1 MLTAK
6 TIDYTNRIVSVKLV
20 TGEEIIARVVEQK
33 EHSLVFK
40 RPLSMVMMAGDDDN
54 QGQVAFAPWML
65 GLPDDARVELPR
77 ERLVYVGESR
87 KDAAEQYVI
96 AVNDYE
102 GPRAATVEVAG
113 ASRGRL

>member
-6 TIDYTNRIVSVKLV
+6 PIDYTNRIVSAKLI
-20 TGEEIIARVVEQK
+20 TGEELIARVVEQK
-33 EHSLVFK
+33 EHSLVFR
-40 RPLSMVMMAGDDDN
+40 RPLTMVMMAAEDDN
-54 QGQVAFAPWML
+54 QGSVAFAPWML

-77 ERLVYVGESR
+77 ERIIWVGESR

-102 GPRAATVEVAG
+102 GPRAATVDEPV
-113 ASRGRL
+113 ASRGRH